1 MVLRLSHDQHVR
13 LVRLL
18 ECELTGAWRAALGA
32 GADPQALRAILARRR
47 RLIEASSARRPDDQA
62 DGPSGRD

>member
-1 MVLRLSHDQHVR
+1 MVLRLSHHQHAR

-32 GADPQALRAILARRR
+32 GADPEDLRANLARRQ
-47 RLIEASSARRPDDQA
+47 RLIEAGIEPRPDA
-62 DGPSGRD
+62 DGRP

>member
-1 MVLRLSHDQHVR
+1 MVLKLSHHQHAC

-32 GADPQALRAILARRR
+32 GADPENLRASLARRQ
-47 RLIEASSARRPDDQA
+47 RLIEASIHPQPDTEA
-62 DGPSGRD
+62 DGRP